1 MTRYLRISGLCFSLA
16 VIVSLFGFVATFA
29 EESADQATVDTVQS
43 SEKQEQ
49 PKMNQE
55 TDTQRYKKAKEKS
68 STKDKRNTAPQG
80 IDGPSKDG
88 GGVGDNVDPDSDND
102 GIPDGM
108 ESATNGNS
116 EEAIPPSDGQQNRA
130 KNVVKFKAGNTGDV
144 DERQKQPNP
153 KPVEATTVKSSK
165 SNSSERQVQPAPEP
179 VDGKTKGSKSN
190 TSE

>member
-1 MTRYLRISGLCFSLA
+1 MTRYLKISGLSFSLA
-16 VIVSLFGFVATFA
+16 VIVSLLGFVAAFA
-29 EESADQATVDTVQS
+29 GESVDQTTVDTVQS

-55 TDTQRYKKAKEKS
+55 TDAQRYKKAKEKS
-68 STKDKRNTAPQG
+68 STKDKRNTAPQ
-80 IDGPSKDG
+80 D
-88 GGVGDNVDPDSDND
+88 
-102 GIPDGM
+102 M

-130 KNVVKFKAGNTGDV
+130 KNVVKFKAGNAGDV
-144 DERQKQPNP
+144 DNRQIQPNP

-165 SNSSERQVQPAPEP
+165 SNSSERQIQPNPEP
-179 VDGKTKGSKSN
+179 VEGNTVKGSKSN